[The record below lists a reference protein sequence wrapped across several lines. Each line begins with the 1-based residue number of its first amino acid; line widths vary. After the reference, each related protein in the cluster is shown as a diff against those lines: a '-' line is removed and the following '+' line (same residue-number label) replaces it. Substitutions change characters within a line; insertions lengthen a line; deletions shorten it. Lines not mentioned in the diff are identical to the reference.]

1 MEQSVTLDL
10 QTDLELVQSLAGG
23 DDGVLHALM
32 ERHGRW
38 VRGVVFSV
46 LGDRND
52 LDDVCQQV
60 WLSVWRNSRSLQD
73 AAKWRP
79 WLYRLARNVA
89 LDAGRRKTHRRRLW
103 QRVKD
108 CLRPPTAAPPVDR
121 DLIAR
126 EQHQLVLDAIG
137 SMSEAYRQVFVMR
150 HLDGLSYAE
159 IAKATGLS
167 VEGVETRLV
176 RARRL
181 LKGKLMGNR
190 NHATV

>member
-1 MEQSVTLDL
+1 MEQSLTLAP
-10 QTDLELVQSLAGG
+10 QTDLELVQSLTGG

-46 LGDRND
+46 LGDRSD

-89 LDAGRRKTHRRRLW
+89 LDTGRRKTHRRKLW

-108 CLRPPTAAPPVDR
+108 YLRPPACAPPVDR

-126 EQHQLVLDAIG
+126 EQHQRVLDAIG

-150 HLDGLSYAE
+150 HLEGLGYAQ
-159 IAKATGLS
+159 IAQATGLS
-167 VEGVETRLV
+167 IEGVETRLV

-181 LKGKLMGNR
+181 LRGKLMGNR
-190 NHATV
+190 NHASA

>member
-1 MEQSVTLDL
+1 MEQSLTLVP
-10 QTDLELVQSLAGG
+10 QTDLELVQSLTGG
-23 DDGVLHALM
+23 DDGALHALM

-46 LGDRND
+46 LGDHDD

-73 AAKWRP
+73 AAKWRA

-103 QRVKD
+103 QRVKNY
-108 CLRPPTAAPPVDR
+108 LRPPASAPPVDR

-126 EQHQLVLDAIG
+126 EQHQRVLDAIG

-150 HLDGLSYAE
+150 HLEGLSYAD
-159 IAKATGLS
+159 IAKVTGLS

-181 LKGKLMGNR
+181 LKGRLMGNR
-190 NHATV
+190 NHATA